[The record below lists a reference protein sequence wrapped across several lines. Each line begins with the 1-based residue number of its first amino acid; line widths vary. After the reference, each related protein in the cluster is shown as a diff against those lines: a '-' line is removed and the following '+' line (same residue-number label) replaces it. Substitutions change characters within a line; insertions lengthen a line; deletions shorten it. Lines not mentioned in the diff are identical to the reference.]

1 VCGQNLELKR
11 INSEKK
17 AAQSGQ
23 IAAEATLRRVHAAQ
37 KDEDL
42 PPIEAIL
49 APLEAELKL
58 ARHEIARLQENN
70 RALERLTKS
79 KEAALVEAERTVEV
93 AEAKATT
100 VDCLQNQNQELLRQI
115 EIFQEDNKF
124 LDKMHRQ
131 KVAEVEKL
139 SRTVVELEEAV
150 VAGGGA
156 VNAARD
162 YQRQV
167 HELLE
172 GKKTL
177 ERELARAKVSAN
189 RVATVVAN
197 SWKDS
202 QDKLMPVKQWL
213 DERRFMQVI
222 K

>member
-115 EIFQEDNKF
+115 EILQ
-124 LDKMHRQ
+124 
-131 KVAEVEKL
+131 
-139 SRTVVELEEAV
+139 VVCPQFRMNICL
-150 VAGGGA
+150 
-156 VNAARD
+156 
-162 YQRQV
+162 
-167 HELLE
+167 
-172 GKKTL
+172 TL
-177 ERELARAKVSAN
+177 EPTNFIAIFFSSSVLVFHEISCA
-189 RVATVVAN
+189 
-197 SWKDS
+197 D
-202 QDKLMPVKQWL
+202 VKFTAGRQ
-213 DERRFMQVI
+213 
-222 K
+222 